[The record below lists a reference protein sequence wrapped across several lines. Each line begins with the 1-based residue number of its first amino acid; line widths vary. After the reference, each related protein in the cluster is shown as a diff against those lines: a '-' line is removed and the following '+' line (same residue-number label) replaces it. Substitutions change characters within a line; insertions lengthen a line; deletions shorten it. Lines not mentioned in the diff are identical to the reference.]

1 VPRLLRTQASAR
13 PVSASPWEHRFLIWN
28 FARRDLRSRFKGTL
42 VGWTWSL
49 ILPLATVAIYSV
61 VFSVFIRIEPPP
73 FGSGREGSYAVWL
86 LVGMIPWTFMLNG
99 ITMSM
104 PTVLGNGPL
113 LQKVYFPSYVPSAGA
128 LIAIGIQGL
137 IELGIVLAILAAFGN
152 VGWTWLALPL
162 WALAVVAFVGCLGY
176 VLAIFNV
183 YYRDVAQLV
192 TVAMQMIFFLSP
204 IIYPLTMVPEQW
216 HGIPVRMLLE
226 ANPIGQLII
235 MAKELLYDLTLPSA
249 TQVGYMALWVAG
261 LAGLAVWVFRRWGQD
276 VAEAI

>member
-1 VPRLLRTQASAR
+1 VPRIMKTQGDAR
-13 PVSASPWEHRFLIWN
+13 PMGASPWEYRFLIWN
-28 FARRDLRSRFKGTL
+28 FARRDLRSRFKGTA

-49 ILPLATVAIYSV
+49 ILPLATVAIYSA

-73 FGSGREGSYAVWL
+73 MGNGTAGNYAVWL
-86 LVGMIPWTFMLNG
+86 LVGMIPWTFMLNA

-128 LIAIGIQGL
+128 LIAIGIQGV
-137 IELGIVLAILAAFGN
+137 IELGIVLAILVAFGN
-152 VGWTWLALPL
+152 AGLTWLAVPL
-162 WALAVVAFVGCLGY
+162 WALAMALFVGCLGY

-204 IIYPLTMVPEQW
+204 IIYPLTLVPEEW
-216 HGIPVRMLLE
+216 HGIPVRLLLE
-226 ANPIGQLII
+226 ANPIGQFII
-235 MAKELLYDLTLPSA
+235 IAKQLMYDLVLPSGA
-249 TQVGYMALWVAG
+249 QVSYMLAWIVG
-261 LAGLAVWVFRRWGQD
+261 LGILAVLVFRRWGQD

>member
-1 VPRLLRTQASAR
+1 MPRLIRTQASAR
-13 PVSASPWEHRFLIWN
+13 PVGASPWEYRFLIWN

-73 FGSGREGSYAVWL
+73 MGNGRSGNYAVWL
-86 LVGMIPWTFMLNG
+86 LVGMIPWTFMLNAV
-99 ITMSM
+99 TMSM

-113 LQKVYFPSYVPSAGA
+113 LQKVYFPSYVPSVGA

-137 IELGIVLAILAAFGN
+137 IELGIVLLILVGLGN
-152 VGWTWLALPL
+152 VGLSWLALPV
-162 WALAVVAFVGCLGY
+162 WALAMTLFVGCLGY

-192 TVAMQMIFFLSP
+192 TVAMQLIFFLSP
-204 IIYPLTMVPEQW
+204 IIYPLTLVPEQW
-216 HGIPVRMLLE
+216 HGIPVRTLLE
-226 ANPIGQLII
+226 ANPFGQLII
-235 MAKELLYDLTLPSA
+235 IAKQLMYDLSLPSA
-249 TQVGYMALWVAG
+249 AQVGYMLGWVA
-261 LAGLAVWVFRRWGQD
+261 LLVGLAVVVFRRWGQD
-276 VAEAI
+276 VGEAI